1 MAFSDWR
8 RDSPHWGGFIDPL
21 RSFLAKFVGL
31 LQTRLELICTEL
43 EEEKERLKESVLLA
57 AAALFFLSLGI
68 LLLTLWVVVLFWESY
83 RLYVLGGFALLYLA
97 LGLILGLL
105 AKLKARRRPRLF
117 SATLSELAKDRD
129 QLRS

>member
-1 MAFSDWR
+1 MAFSDWQKEA
-8 RDSPHWGGFIDPL
+8 PHWGSFLDPL
-21 RSFLAKFVGL
+21 RSFLAKFTGL
-31 LQTRLELICTEL
+31 LHTRLELICTEL
-43 EEEKERLKESVLLA
+43 EEERERLKESVVLG

-83 RLYVLGGFALLYLA
+83 RLYVLGGFAFLY
-97 LGLILGLL
+97 LILGIVLGL
-105 AKLKARRRPRLF
+105 SAKLKALRRPRLF